1 MGSIPTGPAIGIGR
15 LRVVLEPAGDVRARI
30 MATARELYV
39 LRGYDGFSFGDI
51 AEAVPTTRANIH
63 HHYGT
68 KQRLMDE
75 LIDGFV
81 ADAEARI
88 ARHWTEGRAT
98 FSERLARQ
106 VDDLRQFYRRFNRV
120 PGERNGWSPISRIR
134 LDLPVLGQRAV
145 LALERL
151 NRAYDNALHRALT
164 EAVKAG
170 ELRAGAA
177 TADFVRLL
185 RVSLLSC
192 PPMTQDAGGF
202 TEVAELFAAIERLIG
217 LRGHA

>member
-1 MGSIPTGPAIGIGR
+1 M
-15 LRVVLEPAGDVRARI
+15 LEPAGDVRARI
-30 MATARELYV
+30 MTIARELYV

-88 ARHWTEGRAT
+88 ARHWTEGHAT
-98 FSERLARQ
+98 FAERLARQ
-106 VDDLRQFYRRFNRV
+106 VDDLRQFYRRFNRAR
-120 PGERNGWSPISRIR
+120 GERNVWSPISRIR
-134 LDLPVLGQRAV
+134 LDLPVLGQRAL

-151 NRAYDNALHRALT
+151 NRAYDDALRGAVT
-164 EAVKAG
+164 EAVEAG
-170 ELRAGAA
+170 ELRAGAEA
-177 TADFVRLL
+177 SDDLVRLL

-192 PPMTQDAGGF
+192 PPMTQDAGSF
-202 TEVAELFAAIERLIG
+202 TEISELFAAIERLIG
-217 LRGHA
+217 LRGNA